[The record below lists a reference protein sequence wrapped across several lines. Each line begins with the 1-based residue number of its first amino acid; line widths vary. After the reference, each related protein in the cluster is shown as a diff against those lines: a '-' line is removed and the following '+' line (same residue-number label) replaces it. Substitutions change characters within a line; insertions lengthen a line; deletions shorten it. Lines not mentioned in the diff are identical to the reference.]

1 MSYVFMSISRFES
14 WMKEGEPAQTSGTW
28 GNSSSLRGEQKPHF
42 PQKSVTVFP
51 ALSRAVVP
59 QLLEGGKHSLPLRTF
74 QSGGFSLCVL

>member
-1 MSYVFMSISRFES
+1 MNLILDWARWGVVFMSYVFMSISRFES

-51 ALSRAVVP
+51 ALSRAAVP
-59 QLLEGGKHSLPLRTF
+59 QAAGRW
-74 QSGGFSLCVL
+74 